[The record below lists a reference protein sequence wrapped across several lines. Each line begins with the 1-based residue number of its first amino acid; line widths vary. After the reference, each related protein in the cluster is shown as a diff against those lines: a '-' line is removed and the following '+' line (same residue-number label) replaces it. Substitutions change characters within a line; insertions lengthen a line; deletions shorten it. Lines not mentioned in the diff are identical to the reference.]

1 MEFAGVNDIDAIM
14 ELYSAVVTHVNKTTV
29 RLGWN
34 TSIYPSYELVKTAV
48 SNGEMLVVRDGKRI
62 VAAAV
67 VNHEVNPEYDE
78 IDWQIKGPAE
88 RIATIH
94 ALAVLPETGLRG
106 SKVSYPFLAGIED
119 LCRRNGDL
127 AIHLDVID
135 SNVPAYKLYTRN
147 GYHEIACIKMFYEV
161 VGVREFWML
170 EKVL

>member
-34 TSIYPSYELVKTAV
+34 TSIYPSYEFVKTAV
-48 SNGEMLVVRDGKRI
+48 SYGGMLVVRDGRRI

-67 VNHEVNPEYDE
+67 VNHEVNPEYDD
-78 IDWQIKGPAE
+78 IDWQIKGPRE
-88 RIATIH
+88 KIATIH
-94 ALAVLPETGLRG
+94 ALAVLPEPELRG
-106 SKVSYPFLAGIED
+106 NKVSYSFLADIEAY
-119 LCRRNGDL
+119 CRGNGDL

-147 GYHEIACIKMFYEV
+147 GYLEKDCIKMFYEV